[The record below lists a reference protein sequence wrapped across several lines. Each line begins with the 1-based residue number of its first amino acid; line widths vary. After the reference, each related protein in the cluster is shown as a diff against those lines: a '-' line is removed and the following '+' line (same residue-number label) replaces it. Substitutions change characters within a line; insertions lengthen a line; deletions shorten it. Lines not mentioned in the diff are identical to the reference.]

1 MFSKTHFLCI
11 YNKFYYVY
19 NVYRS
24 VSAKEQRRKFKMF
37 GYVRINK
44 MDLTFREYEHYKAYY
59 CGLCKTLKRD
69 YTEISRASINYDI
82 TFLILILTSVYMPK
96 SEVFY
101 EKCIVNPVKDKKHMA
116 NEFSEYAA
124 AVNIILTYYKLQDNV
139 DDRGDLKDKVAR
151 KVYEKSFKKAYEKY
165 PERADKIKKHLDE
178 LADLEKENSNSIDKT
193 SNTFANLMGEIFM
206 YKDDEYAQRLRELGF
221 NIGKY
226 IYILDA
232 YEDLEKDIK
241 NKEYNPFKEYENR
254 AEELKEKVDRNIMM
268 CLSRLEKAILD
279 LDIKVNRGIIDNI
292 IYSGIYLR
300 YKGILNKNIDEKNMK

>member
-1 MFSKTHFLCI
+1 
-11 YNKFYYVY
+11 
-19 NVYRS
+19 
-24 VSAKEQRRKFKMF
+24 MF

-69 YTEISRASINYDI
+69 YTEISRLSINYDI

-101 EKCIVNPVKDKKHMA
+101 EKCVVNPVKEKKHMT

-124 AVNIILTYYKLQDNV
+124 AMNILLTYYKLEDNV
-139 DDRGDLKDKVAR
+139 DDRGDLKDRLAK
-151 KVYEKSFKKAYEKY
+151 KIYERSYKKAYKNY
-165 PERADKIKKHLDE
+165 PEKAEIIKKYLGE
-178 LADLEKENSNSIDKT
+178 LRQLEAEDSRSIDKT
-193 SNTFANLMGEIFM
+193 SNTFANLMAEIFI
-206 YKDDEYAQRLRELGF
+206 YKQDEYSKRLAELGF

-241 NKEYNPFKEYENR
+241 NGEYNPFKAYENNL
-254 AEELKEKVDRNIMM
+254 EDLKEKVDRNIMIS
-268 CLSRLEKAILD
+268 LSRIEKAIIE

-300 YKGILNKNIDEKNMK
+300 YKGILNKKIDEKNMK